1 MGSVTRIDLALRKA
15 LEMFDEINGARKSIP
30 QILFLLTDGEQYA
43 GKGVVDEDPV
53 KIAKLLRDKGIV
65 IFAIGIGSAVRQSQL
80 SNIAGS
86 SEKAF
91 LANNF
96 NELVNSDFLKKIK
109 QGTCVGTPNIVQ
121 ACEGSDLTI
130 DSRGKGIINILEANY
145 GRTSSSVCP
154 GPNDW
159 NTNCNNQK
167 RSLDIVQSRC
177 SSKSFC
183 TVQATSAVFGDP
195 CVGTFKYLEVKY
207 FIEKIKVQKPEFVT
221 TEYVEDVNERVLTQ
235 NTMIAK
241 LISLEKAYTVSF
253 KLKPSIY
260 SKGLKSII
268 HLTIGE
274 DNGQYGERTPA
285 VFFHEDG
292 SGRLTISSAINGD
305 GSYSFNS
312 EPLSLNE
319 WSSIRISQIRH
330 KKIFKFIVH
339 INGKVVHSIKNT
351 KPQSFKNVAVY
362 AADPWHDAQYG
373 FLKDLRILNGNIE
386 QIIED
391 RETALVQKNLLAF
404 IPKLDSIYKI
414 YFDVK
419 PNLFTAG
426 LHNIIHF
433 TVDSNM
439 KNYGDGVPGV
449 WFHSSGDGSLHI
461 SASINGNLNRVFKTA
476 PVTLKE
482 WSHVEISQQ
491 LVNNAY
497 IYTIKLNGENV
508 LSEENNQAR
517 SYDNV
522 MVFASDPWYP
532 AQDGS
537 IKDLTIINGK
547 SGPDCAVTVDVG
559 FLLDSSGSL
568 IREYPQEKEFLKS
581 LASTFK
587 ISNNGAHA
595 GVVTFS
601 SQAVLS
607 IKLNKYFDQTLF
619 NNSVDDIKH
628 FNGGTRIDLALE
640 KSLEM
645 FDELNGARKN
655 VPQIL
660 FLLTDGEQFPID
672 DVIAKNLE
680 ELAKRVR
687 DRGIIIFAIGIGIG
701 VKMSQLVSIT
711 DSNDKAFLANNFD
724 ELINN
729 DFLKRI
735 KEGTCVDAKPLPNVV
750 FVSKEVNKAPEM
762 TFNKNNLIAILKSLE
777 KVYLVSFMLKPN
789 LFLQGL
795 KSVIH
800 LTIGQDKD
808 QYGDRTPAVF
818 FHEDGSGKM
827 IIASAISDKV
837 DSFFTSDPLPPNKW
851 SSIRISQVL
860 LNGVYTFTVHINGYI
875 VHSIE
880 NTKPQAFQNVKVY
893 TSDPWYD
900 SQDGSIKDLR
910 IINGNAEQIIE
921 DRETALVQK
930 NLLAFIPK
938 LDSIYKIYFD
948 VKPNLFT
955 AGLHNIIHFTVDFNM
970 KNYGDGVPGVWFH
983 SSGDGSLHISA
994 SINGNFD
1001 QVFKT
1006 APVTLKEWSHVEISQ
1021 QLVSNAYIYTI
1032 KLNGKKVYSVENQQA
1047 TSFDNVMIYAS
1058 DPWYPAQDGSIK
1070 DLTIINGKSESDCA
1084 VTVDVG
1090 FILDSSGSLKDD
1102 YGQEKEF
1109 LKSLARTFKISS
1121 NGAHAGVVTFSS
1133 QAELSI
1139 KLNQY
1144 FDQNQFEQDID
1155 KIGHMN
1161 RFTRIDLALKKAF
1174 EMFDEKNGGRK
1185 SISQILFL
1193 LTDGK
1198 QYAGRPPVSNLP
1210 VLNPEDEAKIL
1221 RDRGIIIFA
1230 IGIGPRVDESELT
1243 KITGSIDK
1251 VFLAKNFNELSNND
1265 FLKKIKEGTCVDAKP
1280 LPNVV
1285 FVSKEVNKA
1294 PEMTF
1299 NKNNLI
1305 AILKSLEKVY
1315 LVSFMLKPNLFL
1327 QGLKSVIHLTIGQD
1341 KDQYGDRTPAVFF
1354 HEDGSGKMIIASA
1367 ISDKVDSFFTSDPL
1381 PPNKWSSIRISQV
1394 LLNGVYTFTVHINGY
1409 IVHSIENTKPQA
1421 FQNVKVYTSDP
1432 WYDSQDGS
1440 IKDLRIINGN
1450 AEQMIEDIEM
1460 GLVQKN
1466 LVAFIPKLDSSY
1478 RIYFD
1483 VKPTSISS
1491 GFHNVIHFTIDSDNS
1506 KYGDRIPGVWFHS
1519 SDDSSLFISSALNGN
1534 LDRVFI
1540 TKPVILKEWSH
1551 VEISQQL
1558 VNNAYIYTI
1567 KLNGEKVFS
1576 EENKQAKSFDNV
1588 IVYASDPWYPA
1599 QDGSIKDL
1607 TIINGKSDSKPLP
1620 NVVLATKD
1628 YVEKAHEMIFNKNN
1642 LIAILKS
1649 LEKVYSVSF
1658 MLKPNLYSQ
1667 GLKSVIHLTIG
1678 QDKDQYGDRIPAVF
1692 FHEDGSGKMI
1702 IASAISDKV
1711 DSFFTSDPLPPN
1723 KWSSIRISQ
1732 IRLNGIYTFTVH
1744 INGYI
1749 VHSIENTKPQ
1759 SFHNVKVYASDPWYD
1774 SQGGSIKDL
1783 LIVNGNVEQLIG
1795 NKETVLVKQNL
1806 VAVIPRL
1813 DSIYK
1818 IYFDVKPFSF
1828 SAGLHSV
1835 IHFTVGFDNSKYGDR
1850 VPGVWFYGSG
1860 DGSLYISS
1868 ALNGNLD
1875 RVFITKPVT
1884 LKEWSHVEISQQLI
1898 NNVYMYTIKLNG
1910 ENVFSEENKQAKF
1923 FNNVMVYVSDPWYPA
1938 QDGLI
1943 KEFYMINGKP
1953 DDESVANAIF
1963 VTKDVVEFSS
1973 EEKLKKN
1980 NLIATLTSLG
1990 KAYTITFKLKPN
2002 LYSFGWKSVIHLT
2015 IKENNGQYGDR
2026 NPGVWFQEDGS
2037 GRLNIYSAV
2046 NGNPNYNITTEP
2058 LALNEWSNI
2067 KISQTRLNSIYIFQV
2082 YINGKMIHSIE
2093 NTKPQLF
2100 KNVKVYTSDP
2110 WYDAQDGSIKDLRIL
2125 NGNVEQLIEDTE
2137 TRFIKNHLV
2146 AVIPKLNNIYK
2157 IYFDVKPNSFSA
2169 GFHNVLH
2176 FTIGSDMKKYGD
2188 RVPGVWFHESGD
2200 GSLHISAPIS
2210 GNLDRVFRT
2219 KPVTLNEWS
2228 HIEISQ
2234 LLENSIYKYSIKLNG
2249 EEVFAEENK
2258 EPKSFNNVMVYASDP
2273 WYPAQNGSIKDLT
2286 IVNGKSEDESLPNAV
2301 FVTTDVIDFS
2311 SEIILKK
2318 DNIIATLSS
2327 LEKAYSITF
2336 KLKPNSYSSELRN
2349 VVHMTNRKNNGK
2361 YGDRI
2366 PGIWFL
2372 EDGSGRL
2379 NIYSAVNGNPTYNI
2393 TTEPLALN
2401 EWSSIKIWQTRL
2413 NGIYTF
2419 QVYINGK
2426 IIHSIENT
2434 YPQSFKNVKV
2444 YTSDPWYNAQDGSIK
2459 DLRIVNGNA
2468 EELIEDTET
2477 RILKKNIVAIIPK
2490 LDSIYK
2496 IYFGVKP
2503 NSFTAGFHNVL
2514 HFTIGSDMKKY
2525 GDRVPGVWFHES
2537 GDGSLH
2543 ISAPINGN
2551 LNRVFKTEPVTL
2563 NEWSHIEISQLLENN
2578 IYKYSIKLN
2587 GEEVFAE
2594 ENREP
2599 KSFNNVMVY
2608 ASDPWYPA
2616 QDGFIKDLTILNGKS
2631 DDESLPSAVFVTKD
2645 VVEFSS
2651 EEILKKNNLIAMLTS
2666 LDIAYTITFKL
2677 KPSSYSSGW
2686 KSVIHLTI
2694 KGNNGQYGDRN
2705 PGVWF
2710 LEDGSGRLN
2719 IYSAVNGNPNYNI
2732 TTEPLA
2738 LNEWSSIKI
2747 SQTVLNGTYTFQVFI
2762 NGKTIHSV
2770 KNFKPQS
2777 FKNVK
2782 VYTSDP
2788 WYDAQ
2793 NGSIKDLRIL
2803 NGNVEQLVEDTETT
2817 LVQNTMVAV
2826 IPKLDNVYKIYFD
2839 VKPYSFTAG
2848 FHNVIHFTTGSDM
2861 EKYGDRVPG
2870 VWFHESGDG
2879 SLHIS
2884 APISGNLDRV
2894 FRTKP
2899 VTLNEWSHIEI
2910 SQLLENNIYKY
2921 SIKLNGEEV
2930 FAEENKEPKSFNNV
2944 MVYTSDPWYPA
2955 QNGSIKDLTIV
2966 NGKSDNQSM
2975 PNVLFLTKEFVEL
2988 SSKVILKKDNLIA
3001 VLSSLEK
3008 AYSISFKLKPSLYSQ
3023 GLKNVIHLTIGQNLG
3038 LYGERTPAVFFLQDG
3053 SGKLIIAS
3061 AISNNSNY
3069 TFDSEPLPLNE
3080 WSSIKISQIRYNGI
3094 YTFTAYINGKII
3106 HTVENTK
3113 PQSFQNVKVY
3123 TSDPWYDAQD
3133 GFIKDLRIVNGNIE
3147 QLIEDKETSLVSKN
3161 MVAVIPRLDTS
3172 YKISFDVKPNSFAT
3186 GLHNVIHFT
3195 IGSDM
3200 SKYGDRTPGV
3210 WFNKSGDGSLY
3221 IGASLNGNLNQV
3233 FQTASIILNKW
3244 TRVEIGQQ
3252 LKNSSYIY
3260 TIKLNGEE
3268 VFSEENTVTKSFDD
3282 VMVYAS
3288 DPWYPA
3294 QDGLIKDLTIINGK
3308 TDDESLPNVVL
3319 VTKDYVEITSE
3330 TILKKDNLIATLP
3343 FLEKVYLVAFKIKPT
3358 LYSQGLKSVIHLTIG
3373 SDVGQYGERSPAV
3386 FFYQDGSG
3394 KLTIASAVNG
3404 NANYNFNS
3412 EPLTINEWSNIRIS
3426 QVRRNGV
3433 YTFMVKVNEKIIHS
3447 IENNKPQSFENV
3459 KVYTSDPWYDAQD
3472 GTIKDLRIVNGNVE
3486 QLIED
3491 RETHLIQK
3499 NMVAVI
3505 PKLDNTYKVYF
3516 DVKPNLFSVGWHNV
3530 IHFTTGSDMSKY
3542 GDRVPGVWFHNSGDG
3557 SLHIAASINGN
3568 INRVFK
3574 TEPVGLK
3581 EWSHIE
3587 IAQQLENNIYIYT
3600 IKLNGEEVF
3609 AEENT
3614 QPKLFDNVIVYV
3626 SDPWYPAQ
3634 DGSIKDLC
3642 IVNGKSDDESLPNV
3656 VFVTQDVIDFPS
3668 EEILKKDNLIATLS
3682 TLEKVYTITFKLKPI
3697 SYTPGLKSVIHLT
3710 IKENI
3715 GQYGDRSPAVFTH
3728 EDGSGRLVIACA
3740 INGNY
3745 SYNIN
3750 SEPLPLN
3757 EWSNIK
3763 IAQVKYNGAYIFSVN
3778 INGKVIE
3785 SIKNTRPQSFN
3796 NIKVYTSDPWYD
3808 AQDGFIK
3815 DLRVV
3820 NGNDDLFLPNTIK
3833 DLLQEHQAE
3842 ESAQNIYPFGVI
3854 DEGDIKITNLFRELK
3869 DGKKPNFW
3877 SQSDYHWNHTAV
3889 PYKINS
3895 DTNLN
3900 LKSPDCVGIVDV
3912 GFILDS
3918 SGSLAKEYPQE
3929 KEFLINLVSTF
3940 GINPSGA
3947 HAAVVTFSSDAVLSI
3962 KLNDYF
3968 EQAPFNKS
3976 VYEIEHMNGWTRI
3989 DLALR
3994 KSLEIF
4000 EEING
4005 ARKNVPRLLFLLTD
4019 GKQETNDDGAEDP
4032 VNVAQL
4038 LRDRGVEIVAVG
4050 IGKGVNHLELNN
4062 IAGSS
4067 DKVFLAENFDELVK
4081 QDFLKKIKE
4090 GTCLGNTE
4098 NEFKLYKSN
4107 LLATLSVIEEEF
4119 IISFE
4124 IKPTLY
4130 SPGLHSV
4137 FRIELE
4143 NDKFIAVWFS
4153 EDGSG
4158 TLVIKSVF
4166 GTIDDEVKSSN
4177 SILLLAWTPIKLYQ
4191 QRLLDKYIYT
4201 IEIGGETLFSK
4212 ENMKSKSFSSVAVYA
4227 GDQYNL
4233 PQDALVRSLIIKN
4246 GNEGFIVK
4254 QEKLLMEKAIITS
4267 LPKLEK
4273 EFVLSFEVQFNSVQ
4287 DLYYNV
4293 IKFSGSSVSS
4303 IYPGFWFHK
4312 SRNSTMLTASTMT
4325 NNKLVSIDQNPV
4337 AFDMWNKVV
4346 LSQTFNGGSYTYY
4359 IHLNDVEVYSE
4370 KITPVVLNTVMVYAS
4385 SPEYTAQAG
4394 LIRNFKIALGKKG
4407 TAHLEN
4413 PSCEGFF
4420 DVGFILDSSGS
4431 LESNYSQE
4439 IDFLKQLAS
4448 SFGISKQGSHA
4459 GVVTFSS
4466 EAKLSIQLD
4475 KYFTDADFNKAV
4487 DDIPYM
4493 GGGTRIDLAL
4503 EKAIELFDT
4512 RKGSRNEAPK
4522 LLFLLTDG
4530 VQDPKMDIP
4539 VPNEIKQKTIQ
4550 LFAVGVGSNVSKNE
4564 LLKVVGNHENVFL
4577 VEDFNKLV
4585 QSDFLKKVKQGSC
4598 SSVLENLQNEIEIKK
4613 NNLLVTLWFKK
4624 EFIVSFDIKPTA
4636 YLPGYHSVLKLE
4648 IENGKYISVW
4658 FSELGVGTLMIS
4670 SLFGTINNEVEYKNA
4685 IPLNEWTSIKISQ
4698 QFLNFNYIYT
4708 IEIGEDV
4715 VLIKENGISEEFRN
4729 VDVYVSESDHLS
4741 QSGFIRNLKIK
4752 NGNEGY
4758 ILREETPIEQGK
4770 LLATIPKLELEYR
4783 ISFEVNLE
4791 NKEKFLNVFQIT
4803 HSGTGG
4809 IGGPG
4814 GIGNEILAMWLDEER
4829 IGKLTSENN
4838 NFAIN
4843 FPNQMPVKKWMTVR
4857 ISQQFFNKKYL
4868 CEVNLNGEEI
4878 LSREYW
4884 YAKSYNDLTFYA
4896 TSLYH
4901 NSASGSIRNIQL
4913 INGHIDVELRKV
4925 VKAAIKDFHDF
4936 TCIKFVPYDNQND
4949 YLSFVAKEGCYS
4961 EIGMV
4966 GEEQKISI
4974 GPECRWKGTTIH
4986 LIMHS
4991 LGFLHETS
4999 RVDRDTAIKVIES
5012 NVEPKFINNFQT
5024 YDADQMLGLQYDYFS
5039 IMHYGPLAFSKNRRS
5054 TLMPLFPNI
5063 ELDMIGQRDGFSE
5076 FDIKRIKEAYKCG
5089 HNIDS
5094 STPPLSTPSPSSTE
5108 TTSTP
5113 TTNAPPSKPQGH
5125 APGILITTLPP
5136 LISTPPPPPPPTT
5149 TTITTTTTPSTT
5161 TKLTSAIKPTSAI
5174 SIHHSVTPTK
5184 VKIVTHKPC
5193 KQIYYP
5199 CWPYDFSILHQ
5210 VPRPCCLGLNF
5221 PQNCQCYC
5229 TLLNSQKLKGKSQ
5242 DNYLCHK
5249 RSFKNPGFLV
5259 TDDKHPLKKCIRL
5272 PSASKKFLCYSHESG
5287 YQFHWSDLTS
5297 LHSGSCIRS
5306 MGAPLNSPTI
5316 LCNN

>member
-1 MGSVTRIDLALRKA
+1 MMTVYTLWFAWLAIVLLNVSLQAKVKHSKRFNFRRFEINDQDSDCAGILDVGFIIDSSGSLQNHYHQEIEFLKSLAKTFKISNNGAHAGVVTFSSRAELSIKLNQYFDEDQFERAIDKIAYMGSVTRIDLALRKA

-1953 DDESVANAIF
+1953 DDESVANAI
-1963 VTKDVVEFSS
+1963 
-1973 EEKLKKN
+1973 
-1980 NLIATLTSLG
+1980 
-1990 KAYTITFKLKPN
+1990 
-2002 LYSFGWKSVIHLT
+2002 
-2015 IKENNGQYGDR
+2015 
-2026 NPGVWFQEDGS
+2026 
-2037 GRLNIYSAV
+2037 
-2046 NGNPNYNITTEP
+2046 
-2058 LALNEWSNI
+2058 
-2067 KISQTRLNSIYIFQV
+2067 
-2082 YINGKMIHSIE
+2082 
-2093 NTKPQLF
+2093 
-2100 KNVKVYTSDP
+2100 
-2110 WYDAQDGSIKDLRIL
+2110 
-2125 NGNVEQLIEDTE
+2125 
-2137 TRFIKNHLV
+2137 
-2146 AVIPKLNNIYK
+2146 
-2157 IYFDVKPNSFSA
+2157 
-2169 GFHNVLH
+2169 
-2176 FTIGSDMKKYGD
+2176 
-2188 RVPGVWFHESGD
+2188 
-2200 GSLHISAPIS
+2200 
-2210 GNLDRVFRT
+2210 
-2219 KPVTLNEWS
+2219 
-2228 HIEISQ
+2228 
-2234 LLENSIYKYSIKLNG
+2234 
-2249 EEVFAEENK
+2249 
-2258 EPKSFNNVMVYASDP
+2258 
-2273 WYPAQNGSIKDLT
+2273 
-2286 IVNGKSEDESLPNAV
+2286 
-2301 FVTTDVIDFS
+2301 
-2311 SEIILKK
+2311 
-2318 DNIIATLSS
+2318 
-2327 LEKAYSITF
+2327 
-2336 KLKPNSYSSELRN
+2336 
-2349 VVHMTNRKNNGK
+2349 
-2361 YGDRI
+2361 
-2366 PGIWFL
+2366 
-2372 EDGSGRL
+2372 
-2379 NIYSAVNGNPTYNI
+2379 
-2393 TTEPLALN
+2393 
-2401 EWSSIKIWQTRL
+2401 
-2413 NGIYTF
+2413 
-2419 QVYINGK
+2419 
-2426 IIHSIENT
+2426 
-2434 YPQSFKNVKV
+2434 
-2444 YTSDPWYNAQDGSIK
+2444 
-2459 DLRIVNGNA
+2459 
-2468 EELIEDTET
+2468 
-2477 RILKKNIVAIIPK
+2477 
-2490 LDSIYK
+2490 
-2496 IYFGVKP
+2496 
-2503 NSFTAGFHNVL
+2503 
-2514 HFTIGSDMKKY
+2514 
-2525 GDRVPGVWFHES
+2525 
-2537 GDGSLH
+2537 
-2543 ISAPINGN
+2543 
-2551 LNRVFKTEPVTL
+2551 
-2563 NEWSHIEISQLLENN
+2563 
-2578 IYKYSIKLN
+2578 
-2587 GEEVFAE
+2587 
-2594 ENREP
+2594 
-2599 KSFNNVMVY
+2599 
-2608 ASDPWYPA
+2608 
-2616 QDGFIKDLTILNGKS
+2616 
-2631 DDESLPSAVFVTKD
+2631 FVTKD